1 MVDLSKASVTPEEMM
16 YSLKKEM
23 HLKGICQKVLYQRVI
38 NKAAQER
45 GITVSPEDVQAQ
57 ADEIRYANRLEKAA
71 ETLAWL
77 ADQMVTA
84 EDWEA
89 GISDRLL
96 AQKLAES
103 LFSKHVEKSFAQNRL
118 DFEQV
123 LVYQI
128 LVDSEEIAQELFYQI
143 EEGEISFY
151 EAAHF
156 YDIDPERQRRCGYE
170 GKLPR
175 WSFKPEIAAVIFSVQ
190 PGEVTHPLHTEQGY
204 HLFLVEEFIRAEL
217 TEEKSKEILQGMFQ
231 EWLNTEVNYM
241 IHSEISTINTGE

>member
-1 MVDLSKASVTPEEMM
+1 MVDLSKASVTPEEIM

-38 NKAAQER
+38 SKAAEER
-45 GITVSPEDVQAQ
+45 GITVTPEDVQAQ

-103 LFSKHVEKSFAQNRL
+103 LFYKHVEKSFAQNRL

-156 YDIDPERQRRCGYE
+156 YDIDLERQRRCGYE

-190 PGEVTHPLHTEQGY
+190 PGEVTHPLQTEQGY
-204 HLFLVEEFIRAEL
+204 HLFLVEEFLPAEL
-217 TEEKSKEILQGMFQ
+217 TEEKSK
-231 EWLNTEVNYM
+231 
-241 IHSEISTINTGE
+241 